1 MAKNDYDYIVFRIL
15 LYLYACLKR
24 QSSYDKRVL
33 MQKIA
38 TDAVPEEYF
47 LDVLRMMQQEG
58 LVSGVTF
65 VRAWGRE
72 YILADGLDSLSIT
85 AEGIHYLKD
94 NGRMQVIREA
104 VLKEAPGAIMEL
116 VKLALMA

>member
-1 MAKNDYDYIVFRIL
+1 MAKNDYDYIVFRVL

-33 MQKIA
+33 MQKII

-65 VRAWGRE
+65 VRSWGRE

-94 NGRMQVIREA
+94 NGRMQMIRET

-116 VKLALMA
+116 VKLALMG

>member
-1 MAKNDYDYIVFRIL
+1 
-15 LYLYACLKR
+15 
-24 QSSYDKRVL
+24 
-33 MQKIA
+33 MQKII

-47 LDVLRMMQQEG
+47 LDVLRMMRQER
-58 LVSGVTF
+58 LVDGVTF
-65 VRAWGRE
+65 VHSWGRE

-94 NGRMQVIREA
+94 NGRMQKIRKK
-104 VLKEAPGAIMEL
+104 VLEEAPGAMMEL